1 MPNRK
6 AARTLVS
13 MIRFILLSVA
23 VGVSRGE
30 DAGVLSTKGL
40 LYTARLAT
48 ASTDSIDLRDET
60 SERTK
65 NRLVG
70 SRSRPTRRLIS
81 RASWITRR
89 RRRRGTRRSS

>member
-1 MPNRK
+1 
-6 AARTLVS
+6 

-48 ASTDSIDLRDET
+48 ASTDSI
-60 SERTK
+60 ERR
-65 NRLVG
+65 NE
-70 SRSRPTRRLIS
+70 
-81 RASWITRR
+81 
-89 RRRRGTRRSS
+89 